1 MKNAK
6 YSIWDIAVTEFP
18 YAEKYDS
25 KKRPVLI
32 CSNPFIINKNIT
44 LYWVLMITS
53 TELKGW
59 EGDFEIKNWKSVGLN
74 TPSIVRTIKIAC
86 LDQRTIIKKI
96 GVIEKQTQKKIS
108 EFLKTNIK
116 S

>member
-1 MKNAK
+1 MKSTN
-6 YSIWDIAVTEFP
+6 YSVWDIAVTEFP
-18 YAEKYDS
+18 YTDKSDF

-32 CSNPFIINKNIT
+32 CSDPFIINDKIT

-59 EGDFEIKNWKSVGLN
+59 NGDFEINNWKSAGLN
-74 TPSIVRTIKIAC
+74 TPSIVRAIKIAC
-86 LDQRTIIKKI
+86 LDQRTLIKKI
-96 GVIEKQTQKKIS
+96 GAIEKQTQKKIS
-108 EFLKTNIK
+108 EFLKVNIQ